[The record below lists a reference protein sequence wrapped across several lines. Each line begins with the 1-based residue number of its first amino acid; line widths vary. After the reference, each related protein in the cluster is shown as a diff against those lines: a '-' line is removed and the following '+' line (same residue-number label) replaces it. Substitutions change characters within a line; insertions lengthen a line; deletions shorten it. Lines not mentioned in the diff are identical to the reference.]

1 LSFSLKKI
9 KKIKKKKRKRT
20 SNLVNNNKL
29 KRDLKACRRQTRIL
43 DKIGNSIAPLKG
55 PKSEG

>member
-1 LSFSLKKI
+1 M
-9 KKIKKKKRKRT
+9 KKKKRKRT

-29 KRDLKACRRQTRIL
+29 KRDLKACRRKTRIL